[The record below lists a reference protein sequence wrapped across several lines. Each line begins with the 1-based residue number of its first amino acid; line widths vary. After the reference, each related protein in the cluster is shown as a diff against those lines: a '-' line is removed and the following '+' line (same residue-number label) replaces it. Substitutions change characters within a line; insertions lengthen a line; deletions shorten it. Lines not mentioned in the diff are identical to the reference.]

1 MATLAERIATL
12 EEAIATG
19 ARRVVTRTAGATQ
32 ETEFH
37 SLKDMEATLAR
48 LKAEL
53 AVSTGGK
60 PRFSVLDY

>member
-37 SLKDMEATLAR
+37 SLKEMEASLAR
-48 LKAEL
+48 LKAEQ
-53 AVSTGGK
+53 AATTGTK
-60 PRFSVLDY
+60 PRFSLLDY